1 MVELLD
7 EQSMISSQEFHVEV
21 TNTAPYF
28 LVTEIASIPIKVRL
42 NRTVTQNI
50 TSIMDKEGNPI
61 TIKLREINSTTNTIT
76 VPSFIQV
83 FQDNQ
88 TLSFN
93 SNSFGELG
101 IHNISV
107 DIYDD

>member
-1 MVELLD
+1 
-7 EQSMISSQEFHVEV
+7 MISSQEFYVEV

-28 LVTEIASIPIKVRL
+28 LVTEIAPIPIKVRL

-50 TSIMDKEGNPI
+50 TSIKDKEGNPI

-83 FQDNQ
+83 FQENQ